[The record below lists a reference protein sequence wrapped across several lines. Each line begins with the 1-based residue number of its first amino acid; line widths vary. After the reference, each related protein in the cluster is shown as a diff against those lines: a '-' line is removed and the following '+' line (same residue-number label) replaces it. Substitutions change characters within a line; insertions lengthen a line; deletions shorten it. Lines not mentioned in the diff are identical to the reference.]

1 MTGAGIWCTL
11 KVYVVNSAEDGVCG
25 MPDNANKLR
34 QHTGIIDRLRSSHK
48 EILDKPKKHE
58 KTVFEV

>member
-34 QHTGIIDRLRSSHK
+34 QHTGIMDRLPFFTQGNTRQA
-48 EILDKPKKHE
+48 KKTW
-58 KTVFEV
+58 KNVFEV